1 MGQYVNF
8 DIVTRLECLSAGQEP
23 RRLPVRTTRSPRR
36 RLTVVTKAMV
46 AEMVAARTAGT
57 EINELAARFGIN
69 RNTVMTHL
77 QRAGVPKQRRRGRT
91 LDAEQLRAAGRL
103 YESGVSL
110 VSVGERFGVDKRYLS
125 RALAEVG
132 VVIRPSGRRGT

>member
-1 MGQYVNF
+1 
-8 DIVTRLECLSAGQEP
+8 
-23 RRLPVRTTRSPRR
+23 
-36 RLTVVTKAMV
+36 
-46 AEMVAARTAGT
+46 MVAARTAGT